1 MIYHM
6 AGFGIQE
13 SSEPARPSLYAGVTL
28 LRKLMQEEVT
38 VLGSGI
44 NHRWSQRRRDGIDGS
59 TSLSLPLSLLLPP
72 HPSPFLFSLSFPS
85 MQCAHSVHQRGQ
97 KRGSES
103 LRIHSEDRTTWQVS
117 WDEDCWDLIPQRE
130 EILMGGGGESGL
142 CLLESLHHQ
151 LQSLNSFSL
160 QPLWNSTFQ
169 TKSWKL
175 STSFSGMT
183 LWLPLQKRGKEK
195 ERKAE
200 WARERKWEREKER
213 HWRSLSHLRTSY
225 AIVL

>member
-59 TSLSLPLSLLLPP
+59 TSLSLPLS
-72 HPSPFLFSLSFPS
+72 PSPTPPLPFPLLSLFSLHAMCSFCTS
-85 MQCAHSVHQRGQ
+85 KRAEKGFWKSENSQRGQ
-97 KRGSES
+97 NDMTGELGWGLLGPHPAER
-103 LRIHSEDRTTWQVS
+103 RDTN
-117 WDEDCWDLIPQRE
+117 
-130 EILMGGGGESGL
+130 GGGGESGL